1 MLRPIQV
8 AVLALATS
16 LLLAAS
22 SRADE
27 MLVTLASGDTIRA
40 VIVREADGVLVIRHP
55 VLGELS
61 VPRTQV
67 VSIAPAPPVDATAR
81 QSAEAATPAPEAT
94 AATPVA
100 PATPAAAA
108 PAKDAAPPVPAGAPA
123 EPAAQDPEAAK
134 WTASIEGTVNMVAA
148 ETNQVDLRVAAKIL
162 RESKDDKLNMWAE
175 YFLRTLA
182 DDLSNIGSNITDSNL
197 LANVTYDSFF
207 NPTPWLWFAK
217 GQYEYD
223 INQNWENRVGG
234 WAGLGYR
241 FFMENDKLSLTPK
254 LGFGV
259 TREFGGVDEWYPQM
273 YGEIEGSWTIDERQ
287 KLTGSAFITPDLSDF
302 SVYTILA
309 RLEWSMKLDVRSGLS
324 LVGGIRDQF
333 QSKDLNGAKK
343 NDFRLYLGF
352 KLDI

>member
-1 MLRPIQV
+1 MLRPIHV
-8 AVLALATS
+8 AVLTLATC

-22 SRADE
+22 ARSDE
-27 MLVTLASGDTIRA
+27 VLVTLASGDTIRA

-67 VSIAPAPPVDATAR
+67 ISIAPAPPADAAAR
-81 QSAEAATPAPEAT
+81 QTTEAEPAAPESTAATPAAPAAQAAAAPHAETAAPPAADAPAEAATT
-94 AATPVA
+94 
-100 PATPAAAA
+100 
-108 PAKDAAPPVPAGAPA
+108 
-123 EPAAQDPEAAK
+123 DPEAAK

-148 ETNQVDLRVAAKIL
+148 ETNQVDIRVAARIL

-259 TREFGGVDEWYPQM
+259 TREFGGVDDWFPQA
-273 YGEIEGSWTIDERQ
+273 YAEIEGSWTIDDRQ

-324 LVGGIRDQF
+324 LVGGIRNQF
-333 QSKDLNGAKK
+333 QSKDLNGAKR

>member
-1 MLRPIQV
+1 
-8 AVLALATS
+8 
-16 LLLAAS
+16 
-22 SRADE
+22 
-27 MLVTLASGDTIRA
+27 